1 MPRFALLLHDW
12 PTPHRDL
19 LLEQGQTALTWRLPL
34 QAEDSERAAPES
46 EIGQQAGLPAEQIA
60 PHRLHY
66 LTWEGPVSGGRGT
79 VRQLD
84 SGPWQLVA
92 EADGELVFD
101 LAGKVLCGRFRLR
114 CIDPPVGWVLE
125 QLVE

>member
-12 PTPHRDL
+12 PVPHRDL
-19 LLEQGQTALTWRLPL
+19 LLEQGETALTWRLPL
-34 QAEDSERAAPES
+34 QADDSERAAPES
-46 EIGQQAGLPAEQIA
+46 EIGQPAALPAEQIA

-66 LTWEGPVSGGRGT
+66 LTWEGPVSGGRGE
-79 VRQLD
+79 VKQLD

-101 LAGKVLCGRFRLR
+101 LGGNVLSGRFRLR
-114 CIDPPVGWVLE
+114 CIDPPAGWLLE